1 MTGGGSLAGWWHH
14 WWAARCNG
22 GRICLLTAPAAQG
35 KTWLLTNVLEPIMGN
50 MMTSVSDATPASI
63 SRLTAYSSLPVAID
77 EAEPSDDWVVELL
90 KTLRA
95 ASSDFG
101 SRVRATADGG
111 VSFQQAR
118 FCALLAG
125 TVAPALAKA
134 DDSRLSP
141 VGLGPPVDDWPQVR
155 LAIRNAMKH
164 ADSVRHRIIRR
175 AGEIVT
181 AADTLTD
188 EMQDLGM
195 DSREAMSSA
204 ALTAGWRFWGVDDR
218 EVHAQP
224 ETSSRSDASDALLE
238 ILALRER
245 AGEPFE
251 RSVLQMLQDVN
262 HRALLAD
269 LLGVRRGAEGLMVAI
284 NHPGLANKMA
294 KTKWGRAN
302 LRNLLMQLDGAVVTA
317 SPRSFGG
324 LKKRAV
330 VIPYET
336 LTAIGVEFSDDDGTP
351 ASSGV

>member
-1 MTGGGSLAGWWHH
+1 
-14 WWAARCNG
+14 
-22 GRICLLTAPAAQG
+22 
-35 KTWLLTNVLEPIMGN
+35 
-50 MMTSVSDATPASI
+50 
-63 SRLTAYSSLPVAID
+63 
-77 EAEPSDDWVVELL
+77 
-90 KTLRA
+90 
-95 ASSDFG
+95 
-101 SRVRATADGG
+101 
-111 VSFQQAR
+111 
-118 FCALLAG
+118 
-125 TVAPALAKA
+125 
-134 DDSRLSP
+134 
-141 VGLGPPVDDWPQVR
+141 
-155 LAIRNAMKH
+155 
-164 ADSVRHRIIRR
+164 
-175 AGEIVT
+175 
-181 AADTLTD
+181 
-188 EMQDLGM
+188 M

-294 KTKWGRAN
+294 KTKWGSGQPSEPFDATGRSGG
-302 LRNLLMQLDGAVVTA
+302 LRPA
-317 SPRSFGG
+317 PRSFGG

-336 LTAIGVEFSDDDGTP
+336 LTAIGVEFSDDNAVAT
-351 ASSGV
+351 

>member
-1 MTGGGSLAGWWHH
+1 
-14 WWAARCNG
+14 
-22 GRICLLTAPAAQG
+22 
-35 KTWLLTNVLEPIMGN
+35 
-50 MMTSVSDATPASI
+50 
-63 SRLTAYSSLPVAID
+63 
-77 EAEPSDDWVVELL
+77 
-90 KTLRA
+90 
-95 ASSDFG
+95 
-101 SRVRATADGG
+101 
-111 VSFQQAR
+111 
-118 FCALLAG
+118 
-125 TVAPALAKA
+125 
-134 DDSRLSP
+134 
-141 VGLGPPVDDWPQVR
+141 
-155 LAIRNAMKH
+155 MKH

-269 LLGVRRGAEGLMVAI
+269 LLGVRRGAEGLIVAI

-294 KTKWGRAN
+294 KTKWGS
-302 LRNLLMQLDGAVVTA
+302 VPTC
-317 SPRSFGG
+317 
-324 LKKRAV
+324 
-330 VIPYET
+330 
-336 LTAIGVEFSDDDGTP
+336 GTC
-351 ASSGV
+351 